1 MLELKHIYKRYQYQ
15 LVLDDVSLSFDS
27 TGMIGIVGPSGC
39 GKSTLLHIIGGID
52 KDFNGDMLLN
62 RKSVKWKLSSY
73 RKKHVSFIFQQFHL
87 IMWLS
92 SLQNLSLSRY
102 FTKYFYN
109 QKDLDIS
116 SYKGLKMASLSHGQ
130 RQRIA
135 YLRAS
140 YQQSDILLCDEPTG
154 SLDPENADRIM
165 NLLKEESLHKL
176 VIVISHDKK
185 RIDKLC
191 DEIYEMKDGKII
203 NHIVKRKQ
211 HNTLILKKKKQFTY
225 FPKLKL
231 SLLSLFS
238 HKSRSFQMVFGLTLS
253 LLCIVLALTM
263 SRGLQKQ
270 LTDYIYSLVPS
281 SSLSFQMRNKQSL
294 SVSNQLFENQSL
306 LRTHYYLDDYEF
318 LGVGFVKERYQ
329 ESQVLF
335 IGDDASPYNDLTLH
349 SGKKPVQKEE
359 IMVSL
364 STAQHLCKD
373 QDISSL
379 LGKKIYA
386 WYKHEREV
394 KSIEYHVVGIT
405 SQKTS
410 LDTLYQMPNAYI
422 DLLKDIYKFDTT
434 KVKSQLGLLYVDK
447 QFDRSDIKKQLEAS
461 YPSYKFLEVGA
472 STVQNMNSTMEQVK
486 IVLYVFSFLAIISS
500 LFLIGEVMFL
510 NVVQKK
516 KDLAI
521 MKCFGA
527 STFDLIRIVLYES
540 LEVLIYA
547 QVSCGILYYQLLKV
561 VNSFVKEVMFSETL
575 SFSFDYE
582 LLLYVYGFSFLLVF
596 ISQII
601 PLFYVVRMNT
611 IEALKN

>member
-1 MLELKHIYKRYQYQ
+1 MLELKHIYKRYDYQ
-15 LVLDDVSLSFDS
+15 LVLDDVSMTFDKV
-27 TGMIGIVGPSGC
+27 GMIGIIGPSGC

-52 KDFNGDMLLN
+52 KDFNGDMLLDN
-62 RKSVKWKLSSY
+62 KSVKWKLATY

-92 SLQNLSLSRY
+92 SIQNLSLSRY
-102 FTKYFYN
+102 FTKYFRN
-109 QKDLDIS
+109 QKDLDVS
-116 SYKGLKMASLSHGQ
+116 DFKGLKMSSLSHGQ

-154 SLDPENADRIM
+154 SLDPESADKIM
-165 NLLKEESLHKL
+165 SLLKEESLHKL
-176 VIVISHDKK
+176 VIIVSHDKT
-185 RIDKLC
+185 RVEKLC

-203 NHIVKRKQ
+203 NHFMKRESHTYQ
-211 HNTLILKKKKQFTY
+211 SVKKKKQHTV
-225 FPKLKL
+225 FPKVRL

-238 HKSRSFQMVFGLTLS
+238 HKARSLQMVFGLTIS

-270 LTDYIYSLVPS
+270 LTDYVYSLVPS
-281 SSLSFQMRNKQSL
+281 SSLSFQLRNKESL
-294 SVSNQLFENQSL
+294 SLSQQAFQNQAIVQ
-306 LRTHYYLDDYEF
+306 TYYYLDEYEF
-318 LGVGFVKERYQ
+318 LGIGFVGDKYQ

-335 IGDDASPYNDLTLH
+335 IGDDASPYKDLTLH
-349 SGKKPVQKEE
+349 IGNVPSQKQD
-359 IMVSL
+359 ILVSL

-373 QDISSL
+373 QDVGTLI
-379 LGKKIYA
+379 GKKVYA
-386 WYKHEREV
+386 WYKYERQV
-394 KSIEYHVVGIT
+394 KAIEYRVVGIT

-410 LDTLYQMPNAYI
+410 LDTIYQMPNAYI
-422 DLLKDIYKFDTT
+422 DLLKDVYQFDIA
-434 KVKSQLGLLYVDK
+434 KVKSHLGIIYVDK
-447 QFDRSDIKKQLEAS
+447 KYERSDIKKQLEGA

-472 STVQNMNSTMEQVK
+472 STVHNMNNTMEQVK
-486 IVLYVFSFLAIISS
+486 IVLYIFSFLAIISS

-510 NVVQKK
+510 NVVQKR

-527 STFDLIRIVLYES
+527 TTFDLIRIVLYES
-540 LEVLIYA
+540 LEILIYA
-547 QVSCGILYYQLLKV
+547 QVSCALLYYQLLKV
-561 VNSFVKEVMFSETL
+561 VNTFVSEAML
-575 SFSFDYE
+575 SESLVFSFDYE

-601 PLFYVVRMNT
+601 PLFYVAKMNT